1 MIPLWQGSVH
11 ITRKNVLASRCL
23 RLSLGDEKVP
33 SHTPTSPLRLF
44 WDQEVQKYCLFML
57 HYCKCTAV
65 TRLVCLVPFILYLFE
80 KLKLFH
86 LPFLT
91 LSGEAFWSHP
101 RYHFY
106 LFLLRSLDWQKDCF
120 QVIIKSGCLLP
131 AWGSFTQHSKPCFRF
146 PFFTFFSRSAS
157 RRFLLL
163 MFVYFTAYKQLR
175 SDSQLP

>member
-23 RLSLGDEKVP
+23 RLSLSDEKVP
-33 SHTPTSPLRLF
+33 PHTPTSPLRLF
-44 WDQEVQKYCLFML
+44 WWSGSAKVLLVYASLLQMYCCDQACVFGTF
-57 HYCKCTAV
+57 HT
-65 TRLVCLVPFILYLFE
+65 LFE

-91 LSGEAFWSHP
+91 LPGEAFWSHP

-131 AWGSFTQHSKPCFRF
+131 AWGSFTQHSKQCFRF